1 MHGKNLPKVVPKGT
15 ICLSVLTN
23 SILLFCTVLTNKL
36 ITMNSTIF
44 IGSATQVLFDEN
56 NKKVANKKFAKSSVL
71 NINIDLTKHLEAMQ
85 SSTQTSKTTGN
96 QIINLV
102 VSKRKELG
110 KYGET
115 HSVKLRHVPKEAK
128 ETAKSNDDESNT
140 DLDF

>member
-36 ITMNSTIF
+36 ITMNST
-44 IGSATQVLFDEN
+44 
-56 NKKVANKKFAKSSVL
+56 
-71 NINIDLTKHLEAMQ
+71 
-85 SSTQTSKTTGN
+85 
-96 QIINLV
+96 
-102 VSKRKELG
+102 
-110 KYGET
+110 GET

-128 ETAKSNDDESNT
+128 ETAKSNDDESDT